1 MSDQRTARPR
11 QVTLA
16 AGLAITGSLLL
27 VVMLYEAMGASYTAD
42 TRESVAAFLATPL
55 VSGLGLTVGQAIRIM
70 RGLTLFNGALAA
82 VGAVLGGYVLARH
95 VGARIGLTIVAA
107 VLVISAT
114 STGGLLPFVIALG
127 AAMLWTKPARD
138 WFAGREPS
146 RPTAEAF
153 RIPPPPPKPTEK
165 RTERPTTRPRELF
178 GPSTESSTG
187 ARLAP
192 PVDAPRAAARP
203 FGSDPKAPDPS
214 WPPPQLPGA
223 VAHAQPPAAA
233 ARANPGRPPA
243 AVTVA
248 ARLTWVFAGIAGF
261 GFLLTVLL
269 IMFSR
274 DQLLA
279 AIRRTPQLADSALS
293 TNELLAV
300 VWTVSSIAVVWSLAS
315 MVLAFFVLRRHN
327 WARGALVV
335 SAVLAALLS
344 LLFAQSGLS
353 LAWLAASVAAV
364 VLLLASRSREW
375 FRGRT
380 GSPSGSHQPER
391 KPPSNVW

>member
-16 AGLAITGSLLL
+16 AGLAIMGSLLL
-27 VVMLYEAMGASYTAD
+27 VVMLYEAMGASYSAD
-42 TRESVAAFLATPL
+42 TRERVAAFLATPL
-55 VSGLGLTVGQAIRIM
+55 GSGLGLTVTQAIRIM

-153 RIPPPPPKPTEK
+153 RIPPPPPSAAKP
-165 RTERPTTRPRELF
+165 PARPRELSR
-178 GPSTESSTG
+178 PSTESSAESSTG

-203 FGSDPKAPDPS
+203 FGSDPKALDPS

-223 VAHAQPPAAA
+223 VAQAQPPSAA
-233 ARANPGRPPA
+233 ARANRDRPPA

-248 ARLTWVFAGIAGF
+248 AMLTWVFAGMAGF

-315 MVLAFFVLRRHN
+315 M
-327 WARGALVV
+327 
-335 SAVLAALLS
+335 
-344 LLFAQSGLS
+344 
-353 LAWLAASVAAV
+353 
-364 VLLLASRSREW
+364 
-375 FRGRT
+375 
-380 GSPSGSHQPER
+380 
-391 KPPSNVW
+391 